1 MSSNSCFFDRHNLG
15 KAIDF
20 GEAGITFAL
29 NLALTK
35 AFLDFL
41 NFF

>member
-1 MSSNSCFFDRHNLG
+1 MSLNSWFFDKHNLG

-41 NFF
+41 KFF

>member
-1 MSSNSCFFDRHNLG
+1 MSLNSWFFDKHNLG
-15 KAIDF
+15 KAIVS

-29 NLALTK
+29 NLELTE

-41 NFF
+41 KIF